1 MTEIRTSARA
11 ATRFDRT
18 PEGELI
24 TDLIVETFGLNGGFL
39 TAGDR
44 LTKDLGLSSA
54 RWQVLASSDGERRT
68 VAQIARRMGL
78 RRQSV
83 QRTVNSLLRGGFVV
97 LRNNPNHRR
106 AKLVE
111 LTEKG
116 CSALD
121 EIFRRHSEWANS
133 LADGFSAD
141 DLKRA
146 GQLMAA
152 IKMRLQSEAEEANP
166 ELESDPSM
174 DEAANPES
182 RPEPDA

>member
-1 MTEIRTSARA
+1 MVENRTPARA
-11 ATRFDRT
+11 ATRLDRT

-39 TAGDR
+39 AAGDR
-44 LTKDLGLSSA
+44 LTRDLGLSSA

-83 QRTVNSLLRGGFVV
+83 QRTVNSLLRDDFVV
-97 LRNNPNHRR
+97 LRSNPNHRR

-121 EIFRRHSEWANS
+121 EIFRRHSEWVNT
-133 LADGFSAD
+133 LASGFSAD
-141 DLKRA
+141 DLKRSA
-146 GQLMAA
+146 QLMAA
-152 IKMRLQSEAEEANP
+152 IKGRLHSEA
-166 ELESDPSM
+166 
-174 DEAANPES
+174 DEAKATVRS
-182 RPEPDA
+182 KFEPSAAGEPGV

>member
-1 MTEIRTSARA
+1 MTDTRTSARA
-11 ATRFDRT
+11 ATRIDRT

-24 TDLIVETFGLNGGFL
+24 TDLIVETFGLNGAFL
-39 TAGDR
+39 AAGDR
-44 LTKDLGLSSA
+44 LTRDLGLSSA

-83 QRTVNSLLRGGFVV
+83 QRTVNSLLSGGFVV

-121 EIFRRHSEWANS
+121 EIFRRHSEWVNS
-133 LADGFSAD
+133 LADGLSAD

-152 IKMRLQSEAEEANP
+152 IKTRLHAETDRAKSPVEDEFLSDGP
-166 ELESDPSM
+166 EGG
-174 DEAANPES
+174 
-182 RPEPDA
+182 PEPTPID